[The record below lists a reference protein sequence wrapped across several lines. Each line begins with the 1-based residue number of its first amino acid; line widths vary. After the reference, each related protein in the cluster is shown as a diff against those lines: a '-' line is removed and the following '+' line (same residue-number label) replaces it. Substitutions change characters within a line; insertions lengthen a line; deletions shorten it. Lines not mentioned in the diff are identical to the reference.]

1 MPPRRSTHRR
11 PRTAARLLLLA
22 LAGSVALPL
31 STALPVQAATGTR
44 VNLEVLVVTNG
55 DPSVNAIAVQLDR
68 EGVPHTLVDLGS
80 GGRPA
85 IGEEFL
91 VDPVTGAARYQ
102 AVVLPNAAPAGMDP
116 AELEALAAYERRFG
130 VRQVNAYVY
139 PGSGTGGSA
148 TYAGSL
154 DGATGTVTDAGKADG
169 FSELSGSFPVD
180 DVDPGTLE
188 VYGYL
193 AQPAAGTGERV
204 TPVLTAR
211 LGDADGSI
219 AWEVES
225 GGREQLMVSA
235 AYNESMEWF
244 STVGHGIV
252 SWMTRGVHLGYHRS
266 YFDVQVDDVFLPDG
280 RWSVDGNCTPGDDC
294 VDPGVTTSDIR
305 MTAADVQRLSDWQ
318 KAQDFELTMV
328 FNGGGS
334 DAAKAE
340 NGGTDA
346 LTDAFLARKDEFT
359 WVNHTFTHP
368 YLGCVQIAPTVVG
381 QPWRCATDPTETPRQ
396 DPEVPAQESG
406 GLQWASQAYIT
417 EQVSSNIDW
426 ARANALPRFDAT
438 ELVTGEH
445 SGLTTTNQPQDN
457 PFLAPA
463 LQAAGVTTLA
473 SDASRE
479 KDARAVGRAV
489 TVPRYPMNIYY
500 NTGTYLDQI
509 DEYNWYYTSRSV
521 GGSGVCD
528 DNPATTTCI
537 TPLAAADADQA
548 RNSYEQYLKPL
559 EVRNALRRVLADDPR
574 PFYAH
579 QSNLAEDALLLP
591 VVQGVLE
598 AYRATHTADAPL
610 ITPTLTEQSRQLSRA
625 SAWRDARA
633 GVTAYLDDQGVHVTG
648 PAGTTVPLTVPG
660 NASTTVALEAHGGQR
675 SAWIAAPASDTVLAT
690 PGEGAERFGY
700 AGASTSPVPTSPVPT
715 SPVPTSPVP
724 TSPVPTSPVPTS
736 PVPTSPV
743 PTTPVAAL
751 PGAPV
756 VGTASSGRLR
766 DRHATATVRWSPPS
780 TGGTPITGYRVTAT
794 RLSFLGRPIA
804 TVTGP
809 TVHAASAR
817 SATVVLPVRGA
828 RYRFTVQAV
837 TAAGAGPASAASKAV
852 YAW

>member
-1 MPPRRSTHRR
+1 MPPRRRNTRHHS
-11 PRTAARLLLLA
+11 TAARLLLLA
-22 LAGSVALPL
+22 LTGSVALPL
-31 STALPVQAATGTR
+31 SAAVPAQAATGTR
-44 VNLEVLVVTNG
+44 VNLEVLVVADG
-55 DPSVNAIAVQLDR
+55 GPSVNAIAAQLDR
-68 EGVPHTLVDLGS
+68 EGVPHTRVDLTAGD
-80 GGRPA
+80 RPA
-85 IGEEFL
+85 IDEQFL

-102 AVVLPNAAPAGMDP
+102 AVVLPNAAPAGVSQE
-116 AELEALAAYERRFG
+116 ELDALAAYERRFG

-139 PGSGTGGSA
+139 PGTGTGGSA

-154 DGATGTVTDAGKADG
+154 DGAAGTVTADGQTDG

-180 DVDPGTLE
+180 DVDAGTLE

-193 AQPAAGTGERV
+193 AQPAPADGERV
-204 TPVLTAR
+204 TPLLTAR
-211 LGDADGSI
+211 QGDVDGSI
-219 AWEVES
+219 AWEFES
-225 GGREQLMVSA
+225 GGRVQLMVSA
-235 AYNESMEWF
+235 AYNESMQWF

-280 RWSVDGNCTPGDDC
+280 RWSADGNCTPGDDC
-294 VDPGVTTSDIR
+294 VDPAVTTTDIR
-305 MTAADVQRLSDWQ
+305 MTDADVQRLSEWQ
-318 KAQDFELTMV
+318 QAQDFELTMV

-334 DAAKAE
+334 DAAKTE
-340 NGGTDA
+340 NGGTDP

-359 WVNHTFTHP
+359 WVNHTFSHP

-381 QPWRCATDPTETPRQ
+381 QPWHCATDPAETPRQ
-396 DPEVPAQESG
+396 DPDVEAQESG
-406 GLQWASQAYIT
+406 GLQWASQAFIT
-417 EQVSSNIDW
+417 QQVTDNIDW

-445 SGLTTTNQPQDN
+445 SGLMTTNQPEDN

-479 KDARAVGRAV
+479 ADARAVDEAV

-509 DEYNWYYTSRSV
+509 DEYNWYYTSRTT

-537 TPLAAADADQA
+537 TPLPAADAEQA
-548 RNSYEQYLKPL
+548 RSSYEQYLQPL

-598 AYRATHTADAPL
+598 AYRSTHTADAPL
-610 ITPTLTEQSRQLSRA
+610 ITTTLTEQSRQLSRA
-625 SAWRDARA
+625 SEWRQART
-633 GVTAYLDDQGVHVTG
+633 GVTAYVDDEGVHVSG

-660 NASTTVALEAHGGQR
+660 DASTTVALEEHGGQR
-675 SAWIAAPASDTVLAT
+675 SAWITAPTTDTVLAT
-690 PGEGAERFGY
+690 PAAARFGY
-700 AGASTSPVPTSPVPT
+700 VGTPATPEPTT
-715 SPVPTSPVP
+715 
-724 TSPVPTSPVPTS
+724 
-736 PVPTSPV
+736 PV
-743 PTTPVAAL
+743 PTTPVPSTPVPTTPVPTTPVPSTPVPTTPAPTL

-756 VGTASSGRLR
+756 IGTASSGSIW
-766 DRHATATVRWSPPS
+766 DRTATATVRWSPPS
-780 TGGTPITGYRVTAT
+780 TGGTPITGYRITAT
-794 RLSFLGRPIA
+794 RLSFFGAPLS
-804 TVTGP
+804 TVTDP
-809 TVHAASAR
+809 TVHAATAG
-817 SATVVLPVRGA
+817 SATVALPVRGA

-837 TAAGAGPASAASKAV
+837 TAAGAGTASAASNTV
-852 YAW
+852 HAW